1 MTNYEIRM
9 LQARCAALGFWPG
22 PIDGKYGPRT
32 RAAEAEARA
41 AQKRRGRPLIH
52 ASGLSRVHWHWTGG
66 HHKPNRD
73 DKRPYHVL
81 FEGSGA
87 MIRLAALTDY
97 RPHTLKA
104 NSGAVGLS
112 LCGMFEARER
122 PFQSGPEPITAAQVD
137 ALVRETAEICKAYD
151 IPVSQWSTLSHAEI
165 QPTLGIKQRL
175 KWDYTWLPGM
185 SRPGDP
191 IEVGNMLR
199 DMLRAKLRAM
209 A

>member
-1 MTNYEIRM
+1 MSTSVRY

-22 PIDGKYGPRT
+22 PIDGIMGRRT
-32 RAAEAEARA
+32 REAHAEAVAS
-41 AQKRRGRPLIH
+41 QKAKGKPFIH

-97 RPHTLKA
+97 RPHTLNA
-104 NSGAVGLS
+104 NSGAAGLS

-122 PFQSGPEPITAAQVD
+122 PFHAGPEPITEAQLD

-165 QPTLGIKQRL
+165 QPTLGIKQNN

-185 SRPGDP
+185 SATGDP
-191 IEVGNMLR
+191 IEVGNKIR
-199 DMLRAKLRAM
+199 DMVRQEMQK
-209 A
+209 